1 MTHVLRVADAV
12 VPLDFLVSPD
22 DPLSEILDRMAGR
35 GVSAVAVV
43 GDAGHV
49 LGILTAG
56 DALRLLLKEG
66 RQSKVAA
73 RDVMTR
79 TVLCVTEEE
88 ELLDAARVM
97 VQRNLRQLPVVRE
110 GTILGFVTRE
120 SALHVLA
127 RHPDV
132 PAISHETH

>member
-12 VPLDFLVSPD
+12 VPLDFHVSPD
-22 DPLSEILDRMAGR
+22 DSLSEILDRMAGR

-66 RQSKVAA
+66 RQSTVAA

-127 RHPDV
+127 RHPDA
-132 PAISHETH
+132 PPISQENH